1 MNFAE
6 RIAQINRER
15 ISHAP
20 IHQADGK
27 TCVFCGCTGSL
38 VRESD
43 FHYHDRTRLDVAIGL
58 IHVVSGSMYCDFCQQ
73 EQPKTEVNKAVLCEG
88 ETLRPAKQQ
97 AKQQTVMLVS
107 DSAWVAT
114 LKG

>member
-15 ISHAP
+15 ISRTP
-20 IHQADGK
+20 KYQADGK

-43 FHYHDRTRLDVAIGL
+43 FHYHDRARLDVAIGL
-58 IHVVSGSMYCDFCQQ
+58 IHVVAGSMYCDFCQQ

-88 ETLRPAKQQ
+88 ESLRHAKQQ
-97 AKQQTVMLVS
+97 AAILVT
-107 DSAWVAT
+107 DGERAKVCI
-114 LKG
+114 